1 MKVSGFLV
9 KLKMRLPPGG
19 GMSEVVVL
27 KAHKVNKVLPPGY
40 RVDHDPDVAV
50 LRRADDS
57 VVAYFPIWTMSPER
71 ILRAAEL
78 DLIADRRASGGLV
91 NIRICGHENP

>member
-1 MKVSGFLV
+1 
-9 KLKMRLPPGG
+9 
-19 GMSEVVVL
+19 MSEVVVL

-50 LRRADDS
+50 LRRVDDS
-57 VVAYFPIWTMSPER
+57 VVAYFPIWTMRPER

-78 DLIADRRASGGLV
+78 DRDSGHLPGPP
-91 NIRICGHENP
+91 G